1 MSRKKKNKREFSRR
15 NSLKVE
21 EGTYQESNE
30 GMMVT
35 TRENDKIHNPRE
47 S

>member
-1 MSRKKKNKREFSRR
+1 MSRKKKNKRKSLRR
-15 NSLKVE
+15 NSLKVD
-21 EGTYQESNE
+21 EGTYQEINE

-35 TRENDKIHNPRE
+35 SRENDKIHNPRE